1 MPILPTTTRI
11 IKHIFPRSFKDRKVP
26 KMLPQLTIRNISS
39 TVENMLIKLFAYALL
54 AYIIYLIGRFFS
66 AISRGRKQVAPRQE
80 ISGTM
85 VKDETCNTYLP
96 KDEAI
101 REMYQGQEFFFCSEE
116 CRQKFLQTKKPH

>member
-1 MPILPTTTRI
+1 
-11 IKHIFPRSFKDRKVP
+11 
-26 KMLPQLTIRNISS
+26 
-39 TVENMLIKLFAYALL
+39 
-54 AYIIYLIGRFFS
+54 
-66 AISRGRKQVAPRQE
+66 
-80 ISGTM
+80 M